1 MTTKEVLPIAMLIP
15 KDSMIKYHYTFFL
28 LAFSFAM
35 QAQPFGLVI
44 HGGAGSIT
52 EDRLGENAVHYQKA
66 LEDATIFGYGMLEDG
81 ADAVQV
87 VAAVIAILEDNPLF
101 NAGKGA
107 VANSKGEI
115 FHDASI
121 MEGRE
126 RNAGAVASI
135 FGPKN
140 PIYGALAVMNKSPHV
155 MLSDRGAEDFCRN
168 EGLYFLNEIER
179 KAYIDAAPGPIV
191 DKKKGTVGCVVLDR
205 NGLLAAGTSTGGM
218 SNKTPGRIGDSP
230 IIGAGT
236 WADNRTCAVSATGHG
251 EYFIR
256 SAAAYAVSAAM
267 LFMDMDIYTA
277 MQLSIQEIAAIGG
290 TGGLIGIDREGNIA
304 WEFNT
309 KGMFRAGKTNTMSKV
324 KVEMYGE

>member
-1 MTTKEVLPIAMLIP
+1 
-15 KDSMIKYHYTFFL
+15 
-28 LAFSFAM
+28 M
-35 QAQPFGLVI
+35 QAQSFGLVI
-44 HGGAGSIT
+44 HGGAGNIS

-66 LEDATIFGYGMLEDG
+66 LEDATIFGYSMLEDG
-81 ADAVQV
+81 ADATQV
-87 VAAVIAILEDNPLF
+87 VAAVVAMLEDNPLF

-107 VANSKGEI
+107 VANSNGEI

-121 MEGRE
+121 MEGSE
-126 RNAGAVASI
+126 RNAGAVASV

-140 PIYGALAVMNKSPHV
+140 PIYAALAVMTSSPHV
-155 MLSDRGAEDFCRN
+155 MLSDRGAEDFCRAQ
-168 EGLYFLNEIER
+168 GLYFLTEKER
-179 KAYIDAAPGPIV
+179 KEYVDAAPKPKINN
-191 DKKKGTVGCVVLDR
+191 KKGTVGCVVLDM

-236 WADNRTCAVSATGHG
+236 WADNRTCAISATGHG

-256 SAAAYAVSAAM
+256 STAAYAVSAAM
-267 LFMDMDIYTA
+267 LFMDMDIHTA

-309 KGMFRAGKTNTMSKV
+309 PGMFRAAKTNTMSKAR
-324 KVEMYGE
+324 VEMYAQ